1 MVTITDSK
9 NDRIFHLCEC
19 NAYTHRVQH
28 TRRNQSRHDAQATS
42 QGGSCGGP
50 PGPRSPD
57 YTDTLCY
64 FSSYFFRHSRRTVHV
79 SIWLSGQGLKHPTC
93 QRHGLRRACACSCVN
108 STSPLVE
115 RHGRVHSRARGGAAS
130 FRRAAPCDEIVSPL
144 TTISSPRLKEQ
155 TSLRLVTVGAASPCA
170 PTTTLPPFACSAGPA

>member
-1 MVTITDSK
+1 MIGSS
-9 NDRIFHLCEC
+9 IYA
-19 NAYTHRVQH
+19 NA
-28 TRRNQSRHDAQATS
+28 TRTRTGFSTHDAINLDTTHKPQAKV
-42 QGGSCGGP
+42 GRAAA
-50 PGPRSPD
+50 PRD